1 MLAFPIRINGWT
13 QERPSEAPFDA
24 DPSWEHGVGLVALGD
39 TFWAFLAQLYLR
51 LH

>member
-1 MLAFPIRINGWT
+1 MSAFPSRINGWS

-39 TFWAFLAQLYLR
+39 TSWAFLGQLYLR